1 MAGLCGRLATQ
12 PGEREVGSE
21 DRERLGHR
29 TCKTRHFKGFDTER
43 ARLGTFRGFGTE
55 RARLGTFKKNLK
67 KLSFFYSKRAETAPK
82 PEV

>member
-55 RARLGTFKKNLK
+55 RARLAQGGFLGQ
-67 KLSFFYSKRAETAPK
+67 FSKRNPLK
-82 PEV
+82 RNF